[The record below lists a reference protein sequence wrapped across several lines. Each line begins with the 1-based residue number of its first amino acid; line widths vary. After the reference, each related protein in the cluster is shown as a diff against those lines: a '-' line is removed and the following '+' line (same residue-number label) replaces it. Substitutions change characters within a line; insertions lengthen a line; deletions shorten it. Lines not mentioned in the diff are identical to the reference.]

1 MFSWE
6 IEKYIVTRG
15 YKLTP
20 EDFTKIIS
28 NSPQIKDVDYIDDD
42 SGYNYLIKSEDNFK
56 WKVKVLKNERKRN
69 D

>member
-28 NSPQIKDVDYIDDD
+28 NSPQIKHVDYIDDD

>member
-28 NSPQIKDVDYIDDD
+28 NSPQIKGVDYVDDE